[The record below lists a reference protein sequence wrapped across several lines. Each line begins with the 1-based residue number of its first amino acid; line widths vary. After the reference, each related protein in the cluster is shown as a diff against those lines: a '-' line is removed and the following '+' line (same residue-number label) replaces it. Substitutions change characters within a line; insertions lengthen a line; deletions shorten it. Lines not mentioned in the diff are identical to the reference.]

1 MAESSPFA
9 MIIRDVP
16 KCLSSRLISIA
27 LETPTDKKKLFFDF
41 DGFRYA
47 LLGGLPNQIVVFLRN
62 LVKLDDG
69 QQLVLV
75 ILEDLGTE
83 LVAITIPH
91 ALPVD
96 ANFH

>member
-1 MAESSPFA
+1 MRWKTSSVSCEGRSSHFYFPFKQA
-9 MIIRDVP
+9 M
-16 KCLSSRLISIA
+16 K
-27 LETPTDKKKLFFDF
+27 TPIYKEKLFFDF

-47 LLGGLPNQIVVFLRN
+47 FLGGLPNQVMVFLRN

-83 LVAITIPH
+83 FVAVAIPH
-91 ALPVD
+91 ALAVNT
-96 ANFH
+96 NFH